1 MNKIQVNRGIETGIY
16 NLEDVFTG
24 LSKSEILLK
33 IFESKAELDDVFSST
48 RVIIDSVSRY
58 MRVKNEDASII
69 IGKEHLKNS
78 EKKILYLDIVHE
90 LVHVRQQRK
99 GLDLYDES
107 YSYVDRPTEVEAYAI
122 AVQEARNLGMKD
134 DEIFDY
140 LHVEWISPDE
150 HRRLASRV
158 GLSL

>member
-122 AVQEARNLGMKD
+122 AVQEARNLGMND